1 MPTTPDLS
9 SSCPVPLCGL
19 DPFGGWLSVT
29 RYIAFLCLHLCLP
42 YLGVGETYSAS
53 SVPTKGLLDLT
64 TPGQIRSLLKFS
76 HLPIHFASSYNELT
90 NELSIY
96 PLHCQGILLMEP
108 GLCPFCVKISICR
121 PPSPSN
127 HKLWEAASP
136 NSLCLPLSIKA
147 TGKGCIE
154 ADWITYWLKL

>member
-19 DPFGGWLSVT
+19 GPYGGWLSVS

-64 TPGQIRSLLKFS
+64 TPGQIRNLLKFS

-96 PLHCQGILLMEP
+96 LFTVKAFCSWSMGSVLFVWRSLSACLPLPVTTSFERQHPWIL
-108 GLCPFCVKISICR
+108 F
-121 PPSPSN
+121 
-127 HKLWEAASP
+127 A
-136 NSLCLPLSIKA
+136 SLCLLKLL
-147 TGKGCIE
+147 GKGALRQTE
-154 ADWITYWLKL
+154 